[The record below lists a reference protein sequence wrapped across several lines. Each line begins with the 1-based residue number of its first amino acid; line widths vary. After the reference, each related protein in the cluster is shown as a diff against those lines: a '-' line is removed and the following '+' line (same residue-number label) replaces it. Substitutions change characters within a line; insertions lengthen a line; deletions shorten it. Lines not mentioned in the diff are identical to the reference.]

1 MTTQPLRILLR
12 PFGFNEGRTAATQ
25 GYKGLP
31 PNYSNPADKQAWIDG
46 YVHEV
51 RQRLEAGCEA
61 IPERGSF

>member
-1 MTTQPLRILLR
+1 MAEAIRITLRNYA
-12 PFGFNEGRTAATQ
+12 FNEGRSAATQ
-25 GYKGLP
+25 GYKGEA
-31 PNYSNPADKQAWIDG
+31 PNYGNPADKQAWIDG